1 MTDSMDDDRTT
12 QPSNFFS
19 LTVEAD
25 EGVLYPGDLQFIHSF
40 RIGRSEGCEVRC
52 YDRSVSRVHLDVL
65 FESGQWWVQDHQSR
79 NGTFVDGEKIHRLCI
94 TDSCQ
99 VKLGNNGPTV
109 SLLVE
114 TLLGTPTD
122 FPSFPNLD
130 STLISHTTSNFSSN
144 TPVAKP
150 SCDVDEFDKKS
161 AEFENPPCVNDKEI
175 LAGPVD
181 DANISSV
188 ISSLD
193 GQSSPLLKAHA
204 HSCIQE
210 SNVLSSDTPDKSFRF
225 ARRKPQESAT
235 EIFRKVLREESGSGA
250 GPSTGVIRIALDQ
263 AFQQRSR
270 RYRMFLGGIA
280 LLAVVFGVVAWGQYL
295 KVESLKGT
303 ATELFFTMKTME
315 LGLAKLENLVVDQL
329 KPEKVKGIEERRE
342 RLKVMQMQ
350 YEQFL
355 DKIGIYSSEMS
366 EEDRAIIR
374 MARLFGECE
383 VGMPPDFITTVKG
396 YIQKWQTTARLSK
409 SVARAQKRG
418 YGIKVSNIL
427 LAQHMP
433 PQFFYLGLQESGLD
447 PRAVGPVTRFG
458 IAKGPWQFIPSTAS
472 EYGLQ
477 NGPLVAY
484 EKYDPADE
492 RHNFEKATVAA
503 AKYLNYIYTTEAQAS
518 GLLVMASYNWG
529 QTRVRK
535 LIRQLPENPRERN
548 FWALLKR
555 FKIPRETY
563 DYVFYIFS
571 AAVIGENP
579 ALFGFEFQNP
589 LGNVEIEE

>member
-1 MTDSMDDDRTT
+1 MDDDRIT
-12 QPSNFFS
+12 QPSTFFS
-19 LTVEAD
+19 LTVEAG
-25 EGVLYPGDLQFIHSF
+25 EGVLYPGALQFIHSF

-79 NGTFVDGEKIHRLCI
+79 NGTYVDGEKIERLCV

-109 SLLVE
+109 SLFVK
-114 TLLGTPTD
+114 TLLGIPTD
-122 FPSFPNLD
+122 FSSFPNLD
-130 STLISHTTSNFSSN
+130 STLVSDTKSSFFSK
-144 TPVAKP
+144 TPVVEP
-150 SCDVDEFDKKS
+150 SCDADGFDKRS
-161 AEFENPPCVNDKEI
+161 AESEDPVCEKDKKI
-175 LAGPVD
+175 LSGQVD
-181 DANISSV
+181 DASV
-188 ISSLD
+188 SPVFSSLE
-193 GQSSPLLKAHA
+193 GHSSSLLQKPVL
-204 HSCIQE
+204 SGIQD
-210 SNVLSSDTPDKSFRF
+210 SNVQASLTPDKSSRI

-235 EIFRKVLREESGSGA
+235 EIFRKVLREESGSEA
-250 GPSTGVIRIALDQ
+250 GPSTGIIRIALEE
-263 AFQQRSR
+263 AFQERSR
-270 RYRMFLGGIA
+270 RYRIFLGGIA

-295 KVESLKGT
+295 KVESLKDT

-315 LGLAKLENLVVDQL
+315 LGLAELENLLVNQIKPDTL
-329 KPEKVKGIEERRE
+329 KSILDRRE
-342 RLKVMQMQ
+342 RLQSMQVQ

-355 DKIGIYSSEMS
+355 DKIGVYSSEMS
-366 EEDRAIIR
+366 EEDRSIIR

-383 VGMPPDFITTVKG
+383 VGMPPDFIKTVKD
-396 YIQKWQTTARLSK
+396 YIQKWQTTERLSK
-409 SVARAQKRG
+409 SVALAQKRG
-418 YGIKVSNIL
+418 YGMKVSKIM
-427 LAQHMP
+427 LAQNMP
-433 PQFFYLGLQESGLD
+433 PQFFYLGLQESSLNR
-447 PRAVGPVTRFG
+447 RAVGPPTRFG

-484 EKYDPADE
+484 EKFDPADE
-492 RHNFEKATVAA
+492 RHNFDKATLAA
-503 AKYLNYIYTTEAQAS
+503 ARYLNYIYTTEAQAS

-589 LGNVEIEE
+589 LGDVEIKE